1 MREGAGETE
10 ERRFRSVAPSPA
22 LTNLNIGPQS
32 AHTCSMDAPGPPS
45 EDLAIRTRRLTK
57 TYGDTNVVDGL
68 DLVVPRNSVFGFLGP
83 NGAGKTTTMKM
94 LLGLIRPSSGSGS
107 VYGLDIVDE
116 SPAVRRRIGY
126 LPQDPKFYGH
136 MTARETLRFAA
147 RFFFIG
153 PQDGIDLRV
162 SEMLELVGLSEKDD
176 RPVRTFSGGE
186 MQRLGIAQAQIHKPD
201 LLILDEPAA
210 ALDPLGRR
218 DVLAILDRLREDST
232 VFYSTHILDDVQ
244 RVSDAVCILREGR
257 VAAQG
262 SIAEVLA
269 GNENTTYEVQAH
281 GDLDRAKGL
290 LETEAWVDAVAI
302 EGDHSSGTL
311 RIRVSDNDQAELHLQ
326 RRLLADESLVISE
339 FKQLKPNLEDVFVSI
354 VEGATDDERD

>member
-1 MREGAGETE
+1 
-10 ERRFRSVAPSPA
+10 
-22 LTNLNIGPQS
+22 
-32 AHTCSMDAPGPPS
+32 
-45 EDLAIRTRRLTK
+45 
-57 TYGDTNVVDGL
+57 
-68 DLVVPRNSVFGFLGP
+68 
-83 NGAGKTTTMKM
+83 
-94 LLGLIRPSSGSGS
+94 
-107 VYGLDIVDE
+107 VYGLSIVDE

-136 MTARETLRFAA
+136 MSARETLRFAA
-147 RFFFIG
+147 RFFLVG
-153 PQDGIDLRV
+153 PQDRIELRV

-176 RPVRTFSGGE
+176 RPVKTFSGGE

-244 RVSDAVCILREGR
+244 RVSDAVCILRDGR

-262 SIAEVLA
+262 PIAEVL
-269 GNENTTYEVQAH
+269 GRNEGTTYEVRAH
-281 GDLDRAKGL
+281 GDLERARDL
-290 LETEAWVDAVAI
+290 LETEPWVDEVLVNSDDT
-302 EGDHSSGTL
+302 GGTL
-311 RIRVSDNDQAELHLQ
+311 RIRVSDADQAELHLQ

-339 FKQLKPNLEDVFVSI
+339 FKRLKPNLEDVFVSI
-354 VEGATDDERD
+354 MEGTTDDERN